1 MIDRMS
7 IPIQRNYNQI
17 LGDFQIR
24 KIKSISKD
32 NLIVELQSQESWIY
46 ELIKED
52 TINLFL
58 NTGGYT
64 IEKLTTDDLYKL
76 AVDITAKQISKRC
89 FFYDIED
96 YELMKDDAISLF
108 LNIGYT
114 NGIFSTDDL
123 YTLGVDTTIRQISKR
138 CFFSEIKNTELILKK
153 IKSRIVNNIRNFF
166 SPLRKTNYL
175 NINQYFFS
183 MKEYYEIFEK
193 IIDEL
198 DLQKIDKKTI
208 KIGLAKVWQDALT
221 DTTFDIID
229 FEELCAK
236 FKFKPDEVLGYNPYT
251 IPPMA
256 KEICNN
262 GNYQLILIF
271 EFEEV
276 I

>member
-96 YELMKDDAISLF
+96 YEL
-108 LNIGYT
+108 
-114 NGIFSTDDL
+114 
-123 YTLGVDTTIRQISKR
+123 
-138 CFFSEIKNTELILKK
+138 ILKK
-153 IKSRIVNNIRNFF
+153 LKSRIANNIKNFF

-221 DTTFDIID
+221 DTTFDIVD
-229 FEELCAK
+229 FEKLCKK
-236 FKFKPDEVLGYNPYT
+236 FQFKPNEVLGYNPYA

-256 KEICNN
+256 KENCNN

-271 EFEEV
+271 EFEE
-276 I
+276 II

>member
-1 MIDRMS
+1 MQKRMS
-7 IPIQRNYNQI
+7 IPIQRNYNEI
-17 LGDFQIR
+17 WKDFQIQ
-24 KIKSISKD
+24 KIKSISRT
-32 NLIVELQSQESWIY
+32 NLIIELVNAESWIY

-64 IEKLTTDDLYKL
+64 DKKFTTDDLYKL
-76 AVDITAKQISKRC
+76 GVNITAKQISKKC
-89 FFYDIED
+89 FF
-96 YELMKDDAISLF
+96 
-108 LNIGYT
+108 
-114 NGIFSTDDL
+114 FS
-123 YTLGVDTTIRQISKR
+123 
-138 CFFSEIKNTELILKK
+138 IKNYELILKK
-153 IKSRIVNNIRNFF
+153 LKARIVNNIRNFF
-166 SPLRKTNYL
+166 SPSRKINYL
-175 NINQYFFS
+175 QIEQY
-183 MKEYYEIFEK
+183 YYQIEDNTKSSEK

-229 FEELCAK
+229 FEELCKK
-236 FKFKPDEVLGYNPYT
+236 FQFKPDEVLGYNPYA

>member
-1 MIDRMS
+1 MLKTGDNMQNRIF
-7 IPIQRNYNQI
+7 IPIDRNYNEI
-17 LGDFQIR
+17 WKDFQIQ
-24 KIKSISKD
+24 KIKSISRT
-32 NLIVELQSQESWIY
+32 NLIIELVNPKSWIY

-76 AVDITAKQISKRC
+76 GVNITAKQISKRC
-89 FFYDIED
+89 FFYDIQD
-96 YELMKDDAISLF
+96 Y
-108 LNIGYT
+108 
-114 NGIFSTDDL
+114 
-123 YTLGVDTTIRQISKR
+123 
-138 CFFSEIKNTELILKK
+138 ELILKK
-153 IKSRIVNNIRNFF
+153 LKARIVNNIRNFF
-166 SPLRKTNYL
+166 SPSRKINYL
-175 NINQYFFS
+175 QIEQY
-183 MKEYYEIFEK
+183 YYQIEDNTKSSEK

-221 DTTFDIID
+221 DTTFDIVD

-256 KEICNN
+256 KENCNN

-271 EFEEV
+271 EFEE
-276 I
+276 II

>member
-1 MIDRMS
+1 MQKRMS
-7 IPIQRNYNQI
+7 IPIRRNYNEI
-17 LGDFQIR
+17 WKDFQIL
-24 KIKSISKD
+24 KIKSITKA

-46 ELIKED
+46 ELLKED

-64 IEKLTTDDLYKL
+64 IEKFTADDLYKL
-76 AVDITAKQISKRC
+76 GVGITAKQISKRC

-96 YELMKDDAISLF
+96 YEL
-108 LNIGYT
+108 
-114 NGIFSTDDL
+114 
-123 YTLGVDTTIRQISKR
+123 
-138 CFFSEIKNTELILKK
+138 ILKK
-153 IKSRIVNNIRNFF
+153 LKSRIVNNIKNYF

-175 NINQYFFS
+175 SINQYLFS
-183 MKEYYEIFEK
+183 IQENYEIFEK
-193 IIDEL
+193 IIDEI
-198 DLQKIDKKTI
+198 DLQKMDKKTI

-221 DTTFDIID
+221 DTTFDIVD
-229 FEELCAK
+229 FEELCKK
-236 FKFKPDEVLGYNPYT
+236 FQFKPDEVLGYNPYT